1 MKEITT
7 KIFIVLI
14 LINIFFINTNVVR
27 AEGMKNIIDGGSSF
41 IQSGGQSQY
50 ELDTDQLKNAS
61 NTIYNTLLL
70 AGMAIAVIASSILGI
85 KFMIGSVE
93 EKAQIKEALVPF
105 AIGCI
110 VIFGAFGIWKIAII
124 IGNKL

>member
-41 IQSGGQSQY
+41 IQAGGQSQY

-70 AGMAIAVIASSILGI
+70 TGMAIAVIASSILGI

-105 AIGCI
+105 VIGCI

>member
-105 AIGCI
+105 VIGCI

>member
-1 MKEITT
+1 MKKITT

-14 LINIFFINTNVVR
+14 FINIFFININVVN
-27 AEGMKNIIDGGSSF
+27 ADGMKNVIDGGDAFIASGRGVDDTLDQNKMKETSS
-41 IQSGGQSQY
+41 I
-50 ELDTDQLKNAS
+50 
-61 NTIYNTLLL
+61 IYNTLVLI
-70 AGMAIAVIASSILGI
+70 GMSVAIIISAILGI

-105 AIGCI
+105 VIGCI

>member
-27 AEGMKNIIDGGSSF
+27 ADGMKNVIDGGDSF
-41 IQSGGQSQY
+41 IAAGKGVDDTLDQSKMKETS
-50 ELDTDQLKNAS
+50 S
-61 NTIYNTLLL
+61 IIYNTLVLI
-70 AGMAIAVIASSILGI
+70 GMAVAIIISAVLGI

-105 AIGCI
+105 VIGCI

>member
-14 LINIFFINTNVVR
+14 LINIFFINTNVVK

-105 AIGCI
+105 VIGCI